1 MSNTDSNKPFQTKR
15 STVTPFNIKVL
26 GAPNQRLGDLYH
38 RFLRISWARALGAM
52 VVVFLSINVV
62 FAAIYDLVGG
72 IERARAGSF
81 ADAFFFSVQT
91 MATIGYGDMHPS
103 TTAANCVMVTEAMVS
118 LLVTALVT
126 GLMFAKFS
134 VSNARIVF
142 TREAAVHPMDDL
154 PTLTFRLGNA
164 RGNQIV
170 EAQLR
175 VVMMRT
181 ETTKEGVVFY
191 RMYDLQLRRERS
203 QAFTRSWTALHTI
216 DEKSPL
222 FGATPDSLV
231 RDEIELIVSVIGV
244 DDTSMQ
250 QVHARHTY
258 DANQILFGARHVDI
272 LLEQPAGDFVLD
284 LRKFHD
290 LQPTEPTATFPYPA

>member
-1 MSNTDSNKPFQTKR
+1 MSNTDSTKPFVSR
-15 STVTPFNIKVL
+15 RGTVTPFNIKVL
-26 GAPNQRLGDLYH
+26 GAPKQRLGDLYH
-38 RFLRISWARALGAM
+38 RFLRVSWGQALSAM
-52 VVVFLSINVV
+52 VVVFLSINLV
-62 FAAIYDLVGG
+62 FAAIYDLIGG
-72 IERARAGSF
+72 IEHARPGSY

-103 TTAANCVMVTEAMVS
+103 TTGANCVMVTEAMVS

-142 TREAAVHPMDDL
+142 TREVAIHPMDDV

-191 RMYDLQLRRERS
+191 RMYDLALRRERS
-203 QAFTRSWTALHTI
+203 QAFTRSWTALHAI
-216 DEKSPL
+216 DDKSPL
-222 FGATPDSLV
+222 FGATPESLV
-231 RDEIELIVSVIGV
+231 RDEIELIVSVIGI

-258 DANQILFGARHVDI
+258 DASKILFGARHVDI
-272 LLEQPAGDFVLD
+272 LLEQPNGDFVLD
-284 LRKFHD
+284 LTRFQD
-290 LQPTEPTATFPYPA
+290 LQPTTPTATFPYPA

>member
-1 MSNTDSNKPFQTKR
+1 MSSTDAAKPFQTKR
-15 STVTPFNIKVL
+15 GTVTPFNIKVL
-26 GAPNQRLGDLYH
+26 GAPKQRLGDLYH
-38 RFLRISWARALGAM
+38 RFLRISWAKALGAM
-52 VVVFLSINVV
+52 VVVFLSINVI
-62 FAAIYDLVGG
+62 FATIYDLVGG
-72 IERARAGSF
+72 IDHARPGSF

-103 TTAANCVMVTEAMVS
+103 TMAANCVMVSESMVS

-142 TREAAVHPMDDL
+142 TREVAIHPMDEL

-175 VVMMRT
+175 VVLMRT

-191 RMYDLQLRRERS
+191 RMHDLSLRRERS

-222 FGATPDSLV
+222 FGATPETLV

-272 LLEQPAGDFVLD
+272 LLEQDGDFVLD
-284 LRKFHD
+284 LTKFHD
-290 LQPTEPTATFPYPA
+290 LQATAPTATFPYPA

>member
-1 MSNTDSNKPFQTKR
+1 MSPTDPKMPFQTKR

-26 GAPNQRLGDLYH
+26 GAPKQRLGDLYH

-52 VVVFLSINVV
+52 VIVFLSINVV
-62 FAAIYDLVGG
+62 FAVLYALVGG
-72 IERARAGSF
+72 IDHARPGSF

-103 TTAANCVMVTEAMVS
+103 TMAANCVMVGEAMVS

-126 GLMFAKFS
+126 GLMFAQFS

-142 TREAAVHPMDDL
+142 TREVAIHPMDEL

-181 ETTKEGVVFY
+181 EKTKEGVVFY
-191 RMYDLQLRRERS
+191 RMHDLALRRERS

-216 DEKSPL
+216 DDKSPL
-222 FGATPDSLV
+222 FGATPETLV

-258 DANQILFGARHVDI
+258 DASQILFGARHVDI
-272 LLEQPAGDFVLD
+272 LLEQAGGDIVLD
-284 LRKFHD
+284 LTKFHD
-290 LQPTEPTATFPYPA
+290 LQPTLPTAAFPYPG

>member
-1 MSNTDSNKPFQTKR
+1 MSSTDADKPFQTKR
-15 STVTPFNIKVL
+15 GTVTPFNIKVL
-26 GAPNQRLGDLYH
+26 GAPKQRLGDLYH
-38 RFLRISWARALGAM
+38 RFLRISWAKALGAM
-52 VVVFLSINVV
+52 VVVFLSINAI
-62 FAAIYDLVGG
+62 FAAIYDGVGG
-72 IERARAGSF
+72 IDHARPGSF

-103 TTAANCVMVTEAMVS
+103 TMAANCVMVSESMVS

-142 TREAAVHPMDDL
+142 TREVAIHPMDEL

-175 VVMMRT
+175 VVLMRT

-191 RMYDLQLRRERS
+191 RMHDLSLRRERS

-222 FGATPDSLV
+222 FGATPETLV

-258 DANQILFGARHVDI
+258 DASQILFGARHVDI
-272 LLEQPAGDFVLD
+272 LLEQDGDFVLD
-284 LRKFHD
+284 LTKFHD
-290 LQPTEPTATFPYPA
+290 LQATAPTATFPYPA